1 MPVAALVVD
10 LQIPQSATL
19 KDKRMVVR
27 HLLDAARHRYGVAC
41 AEHDH
46 HDLVQRAELVFA
58 AAGRDVTQVEA
69 VLDTVERYVWSHP
82 EVLVLETSRH
92 WLELDLH

>member
-1 MPVAALVVD
+1 MASP
-10 LQIPQSATL
+10 
-19 KDKRMVVR
+19 
-27 HLLDAARHRYGVAC
+27 ARNTTITTSSSERSSS
-41 AEHDH
+41 
-46 HDLVQRAELVFA
+46 FA

>member
-1 MPVAALVVD
+1 
-10 LQIPQSATL
+10 
-19 KDKRMVVR
+19 
-27 HLLDAARHRYGVAC
+27 
-41 AEHDH
+41 
-46 HDLVQRAELVFA
+46 
-58 AAGRDVTQVEA
+58 